1 MGNKN
6 GREDEDQVLVI
17 LKYAVENTN
26 EAFVTIDENHRVL
39 FFNKAAEVI
48 FGYSREE
55 IIGHDL
61 DVIMTPSCSK
71 NHREAVTRYVKSRI
85 PGRIGH
91 ESEIMA
97 TRKNGDTFPAS
108 ISFSVTEVG
117 GKLFFTGIVRDMSE
131 TRALQEQ
138 IMRSERLATLGQLVA
153 EITHEIKNPLM
164 MIGGF
169 SRQLIQAIDD
179 KKHLQKLNIITEEVE
194 RLEKLLADLRE
205 FYLPK
210 AITFE
215 AVNIKELLQEIYSLV
230 REDCKR
236 KNIQTEL
243 TIDEKAL
250 LVAGDKGRLEQ
261 VFLNLMKNS
270 IEAMG
275 NKGTISIQT
284 RLSGDRVEITVAD
297 DGCGIPE
304 KDNDKIFSP
313 FYTTKSHGTGL
324 GLGISKRIIDEHEG
338 SSLSVKSEE
347 GKGTTFKIILPIY
360 REALEDSQ
368 E

>member
-1 MGNKN
+1 MENK
-6 GREDEDQVLVI
+6 GEHKDEKRVLMI
-17 LKYAVENTN
+17 LRHAVENTN
-26 EAFVTIDENHRVL
+26 EAFVTIDENHKVL
-39 FFNKAAEVI
+39 FFNKAAEEI

-61 DVIMTPSCSK
+61 DVVMTPSCSR
-71 NHREAVTRYVKSRI
+71 NHRKAVTHYVKTRI
-85 PGRIGH
+85 PGGIGH

-138 IMRSERLATLGQLVA
+138 IMRSERLAALGQLVA

-169 SRQLIQAIDD
+169 SRQLIQTIDD
-179 KKHLQKLNIITEEVE
+179 KKHLQKLNIITEEVG

-210 AITFE
+210 AVTSE
-215 AVNIKELLQEIYSLV
+215 AVNIKELLQEICYMV
-230 REDCKR
+230 KKDCEE
-236 KNIQTEL
+236 KNIRTEL
-243 TIDEKAL
+243 DIDEKAL

-261 VFLNLMKNS
+261 VFLNLVKNS

-360 REALEDSQ
+360 RETLEDSQ